1 MALRTRLTT
10 GLPFRGDRPK
20 RPLPPSRA
28 WHSNPCNVGLRHR
41 TGPKRIP
48 KLKCNKTGTQP
59 LPDRNNE
66 WARTPTWRYE
76 PFRASAKGPKL
87 PYLFGRG
94 GGTRTH
100 TPCQDP
106 DFKSGASADS
116 ATPPRFLFLQV
127 SVVLWQLGQR
137 RRTLS
142 LVQSPPALFRCISSI
157 IGSPSHL
164 SSPQTWQTLSRSSIS
179 LKRIA
184 LFPSGKLSLPV
195 RVTALS
201 YAARLPKGMCC
212 TQSQAVRQGTS
223 ISLAMLLYP

>member
-1 MALRTRLTT
+1 MYDPLSAARPSPLWGDPLALRTRLTT

-28 WHSNPCNVGLRHR
+28 WHSNPRYVGLRHR

-142 LVQSPPALFRCISSI
+142 LVQSPPALF
-157 IGSPSHL
+157 GASP
-164 SSPQTWQTLSRSSIS
+164 
-179 LKRIA
+179 
-184 LFPSGKLSLPV
+184 
-195 RVTALS
+195 ALS
-201 YAARLPKGMCC
+201 ARRAICRAHKPGKRYH
-212 TQSQAVRQGTS
+212 V
-223 ISLAMLLYP
+223 LL